1 MNRNKMKVDLFSQS
15 RGRTLFV
22 LLTAFVL
29 AIFFA
34 ATPALAEVP
43 EGEDEKTIYFIGVI
57 LSKQAPFSTL
67 SPEEVTLVAQGIQ
80 DSLSGVDTGLDPA
93 EYGAKVQSLTESR
106 MTMLMD
112 KEKSEG
118 IKYADTMG
126 KKEGA
131 EKTPSGLIL
140 ISEEEGSGVSP
151 SSTDTV
157 KVHYHG
163 TLRDGTVFDS
173 SLERGEPVEF
183 ALNRV
188 IPCWTEGVAKMK
200 AGGKATL
207 VCPPEIAYGDRGA
220 PPMIPGGATLTFVV
234 DLIEVK
240 PTP

>member
-1 MNRNKMKVDLFSQS
+1 MKRTQTEADLFANPS
-15 RGRTLFV
+15 GRTFGG
-22 LLTAFVL
+22 LLTACFL
-29 AIFFA
+29 AVFLL
-34 ATPALAEVP
+34 TPSAFAEVP

-67 SPEEVTLVAQGIQ
+67 SPEEVNLVAQGLQ
-80 DSLSGVDTGLDPA
+80 DSLSGVDTQLDPA

-106 MTMLMD
+106 MSMLLD
-112 KEKSEG
+112 NEKSEG
-118 IKYADTMG
+118 IKYADSMG

-140 ISEEEGSGVSP
+140 ISEEDGTGASP

-207 VCPPEIAYGDRGA
+207 ICPPEIAYGDRGA

-240 PTP
+240 PSP

>member
-1 MNRNKMKVDLFSQS
+1 MKRTQTESDFFANPS
-15 RGRTLFV
+15 GRAFGGI
-22 LLTAFVL
+22 LTACFL
-29 AIFFA
+29 AVFLLAPSAF
-34 ATPALAEVP
+34 AEVP
-43 EGEDEKTIYFIGVI
+43 DGEDEKTIYFIGVI

-67 SPEEVTLVAQGIQ
+67 SPEEVNLVAQGLQ
-80 DSLSGVDTGLDPA
+80 DSLSGVDTQLDPA

-106 MTMLMD
+106 MSMLLD
-112 KEKSEG
+112 NEKSEG
-118 IKYADTMG
+118 IKYADSMG

-140 ISEEEGSGVSP
+140 ISEEDGTGASP

-207 VCPPEIAYGDRGA
+207 ICPPEIAYGDRGA

-240 PTP
+240 PSP

>member
-1 MNRNKMKVDLFSQS
+1 MKRIKLEVDLLSYCQ
-15 RGRTLFV
+15 GRSLLV
-22 LLTAFVL
+22 LLTTLVL
-29 AIFFA
+29 AVSLSA
-34 ATPALAEVP
+34 APALAEVP
-43 EGEDEKTIYFIGVI
+43 EGDDEKTIYFIGVI

-80 DSLSGVDTGLDPA
+80 DSLAGVDTGLDPA

-112 KEKSEG
+112 KEKSQG
-118 IKYADTMG
+118 IQYADTMA

-131 EKTPSGLIL
+131 ETSPSGLIL
-140 ISEEEGSGVSP
+140 ITEEEGSGISP

-220 PPMIPGGATLTFVV
+220 PPMIPGGATLTFEV